1 MLTPL
6 TKKQLKQRIK
16 NLTPANRKR
25 IDIIAAESGYTVA
38 DIVLAIDSY
47 FSAALHDIDS
57 TGEGHILYFGN
68 LKRKRKNDKSI

>member
-1 MLTPL
+1 MLAPIS
-6 TKKQLKQRIK
+6 KKELRRKIK

-25 IDIIAAESGYTVA
+25 IDIIASESGYTVE

-47 FSAALHDIDS
+47 FSAALHDIDT

-68 LKRKRKNDKSI
+68 LKRKKKNDKSI

>member
-1 MLTPL
+1 MLVPI
-6 TKKQLKQRIK
+6 TKKELKRKIK

-25 IDIIAAESGYTVA
+25 IDIIVAESGYTIE

-57 TGEGHILYFGN
+57 TGEGYILYFGN
-68 LKRKRKNDKSI
+68 LKRKRKYDKPI